1 MTIVLSPEMSQL
13 VEQKLKAGEY
23 ESAEAVV
30 FAGLRALDRL
40 EDDFAPG
47 ELDRLLSEA
56 DESVATDGTLDG
68 DEAFAGR
75 RDRRARS
82 YPQHRSV

>member
-13 VEQKLKAGEY
+13 VEQKLKTGEY

-30 FAGLRALDRL
+30 LAGLRALDQL
-40 EDDFAPG
+40 DDDFAPG

-56 DESVATDGTLDG
+56 DESVAKDGTLDG
-68 DEAFAGR
+68 EEAFAAR
-75 RDRRARS
+75 RERRARS
-82 YPQHRSV
+82 FPKH